1 MKFMESPFVQRALEE
16 IEYLQDHIKEVSIIF
31 VENMDADESESEGVK
46 QLKLEFLHSLYALAE
61 KEHILMT
68 RITLSQDKEALEYK
82 KGILKEMVEINPT
95 EQYTDVDCYFRDLKN
110 TIKGKIKEL
119 TGEDMDDYEGIDIVF
134 NWTDGSF

>member
-31 VENMDADESESEGVK
+31 VENVSDDESEGVD

-68 RITLSQDKEALEYK
+68 RITLSQDEEGLKYK
-82 KGILKEMVEINPT
+82 KQILKEMVRINPN

>member
-31 VENMDADESESEGVK
+31 VENMSSDESEGVK

-82 KGILKEMVEINPT
+82 KRILKEMVEINPN
-95 EQYTDVDCYFRDLKN
+95 EQYNDVDCYFRDLKN

-119 TGEDMDDYEGIDIVF
+119 TGEDMDDYEGIEIVF

>member
-1 MKFMESPFVQRALEE
+1 MTFMESPFVQRALEE
-16 IEYLQDHIKEVSIIF
+16 IEYLQDHIKEVSVIF
-31 VENMDADESESEGVK
+31 VENAGSDEKSGVD

-68 RITLSQDKEALEYK
+68 RISLSQDKEALMYK
-82 KGILKEMVEINPT
+82 KAILQEMIDANPDA
-95 EQYTDVDCYFRDLKN
+95 ENMDMDYYFRNLKG
-110 TIKGKIKEL
+110 TIKEKIKEL